1 VNHRKVSRGI
11 PHESRALHHYGPPEE
26 LEVKDVPTPG
36 PAKVRCD
43 HGEACGVNFPD
54 VLLIQDKYQFKP
66 ALPFAPG
73 GEIAGIVKEAGE
85 GVTNPKPG
93 DAVIA
98 SIGHGGFAEE
108 ALADA
113 RAALRCQRASISRSH
128 RPFLSPMATSWHA
141 LRIAPF

>member
-1 VNHRKVSRGI
+1 MKA
-11 PHESRALHHYGPPEE
+11 ALCTHYGPPEE
-26 LEVKDVPTPG
+26 LEVKDVPSPRPG
-36 PAKVRCD
+36 KGQVAITVR
-43 HGEACGVNFPD
+43 ACGVNFPD

-98 SIGHGGFAEE
+98 SIAMVDSPRKRSLTPRCIAMPEGLDFAV
-108 ALADA
+108 
-113 RAALRCQRASISRSH
+113 ASS
-128 RPFLSPMATSWHA
+128 FLSPMARRGTHSG
-141 LRIAPF
+141 IAPF